1 MAFIMTRINVG
12 NYETWKPMFD
22 QDAPRARE
30 SALGYQLFRSVDN
43 PGEVFIQ
50 VEFASTDEAEVARE
64 RLLASGVLDRFPDR
78 SGPTLVEQAETVS
91 RSS

>member
-12 NYETWKPMFD
+12 DYETWKAMFD

-30 SALGYQLFRSVDN
+30 SALGYQLFRGVDD
-43 PGEVFIQ
+43 PAEVFIQ
-50 VEFASTDEAEVARE
+50 VEFASIDEAEVARE

-78 SGPTLVEQAETVS
+78 NGPAVVERAEAVS